1 MAEHVAVT
9 PSPCIK
15 LQIWRTPFKVKSSTL
30 CNLNFE
36 REQRKSSCQSDMFIR
51 ISTWRRRELGG
62 PCGSNLI
69 VNPAPRKIFREHA
82 YLRSLVNIDGTT
94 ASEALFIDQLLLM
107 TSIFLTYMAG
117 VIPLPKSNQP
127 GNINS
132 HTNSVS
138 DNQTFSGSGIKTDGQ
153 INPKHALDVV
163 KGKILDCLDAFER
176 RKSMESEVFEFT
188 ECHAKRPLSLN
199 AIGEGPRLRLLWA
212 SFQLI
217 EEEVNNISNAT
228 IQNMDDL
235 SKIFSEFIQKSSQP
249 VCMSW
254 LRNELLMEN
263 NDSSKA
269 FLSLMS
275 EKFKAEDN
283 ILPGIKKSGKQEL
296 YAELMHFLSFG
307 ARRLNVLDIEV
318 LVWGLWL
325 ERNQHVFECS
335 LSSLEITVW
344 SQLVHQIKI
353 GRDFCCYDHS
363 LYVKHGI
370 SILEDLLITFADG
383 IASMYLEFIS
393 VDSSFFDEVDNIGLA
408 LCTLSTRALQRL
420 RNEVAMNQWLYQNI
434 EAIVSMYEDRFDL
447 CTLSSQQIDLPG
459 NRQANI
465 DNWWMKHILRRRET
479 LSSQLYY
486 VVICSFAMPVKRTK
500 ELRALRGWRYYFS
513 LLIELS
519 DITMPL
525 IRVVIDKISSG
536 ISFFLVCLIGRSLG
550 LIYTGIR
557 QSLRWK

>member
-1 MAEHVAVT
+1 MAENVVVA
-9 PSPCIK
+9 PCIK
-15 LQIWRTPFKVKSSTL
+15 LQIGRTPFEAKSAAPCS
-30 CNLNFE
+30 FSFK
-36 REQRKSSCQSDMFIR
+36 REQRESSCGSYKFTR
-51 ISTWRRRELGG
+51 ISTWRRRALSGFR
-62 PCGSNLI
+62 GSNLI
-69 VNPAPRKIFREHA
+69 VSPAPRKIFREHA
-82 YLRSLVNIDGTT
+82 YLRSLVNVDGTT
-94 ASEALFIDQLLLM
+94 ASE
-107 TSIFLTYMAG
+107 
-117 VIPLPKSNQP
+117 
-127 GNINS
+127 
-132 HTNSVS
+132 
-138 DNQTFSGSGIKTDGQ
+138 
-153 INPKHALDVV
+153 
-163 KGKILDCLDAFER
+163 
-176 RKSMESEVFEFT
+176 
-188 ECHAKRPLSLN
+188 
-199 AIGEGPRLRLLWA
+199 
-212 SFQLI
+212 
-217 EEEVNNISNAT
+217 VNNLSTAT

-235 SKIFSEFIQKSSQP
+235 SIIFSKFIQKSSLP

-254 LRNELLMEN
+254 LKNELSMKN

-275 EKFKAEDN
+275 EKLKAEDN
-283 ILPGIKKSGKQEL
+283 ILPGIKKSGKEEL

-307 ARRLNVLDIEV
+307 PRSRDY
-318 LVWGLWL
+318 
-325 ERNQHVFECS
+325 CYYDYS
-335 LSSLEITVW
+335 L
-344 SQLVHQIKI
+344 
-353 GRDFCCYDHS
+353 F
-363 LYVKHGI
+363 VKHGI

-447 CTLSSQQIDLPG
+447 CTLSSQQIELPG
-459 NRQANI
+459 SRQANI

-479 LSSQLYY
+479 LSSELRY
-486 VVICSFAMPVKRTK
+486 VVIDSFAMPVKRTK

-519 DITMPL
+519 DITTPM

>member
-1 MAEHVAVT
+1 MIFFSSRSHCHRLHFILTMAEHVAVT

-30 CNLNFE
+30 CNL
-36 REQRKSSCQSDMFIR
+36 RRQQRKSSCESYKFIR
-51 ISTWRRRELGG
+51 ISTWRRRELSGS
-62 PCGSNLI
+62 CGSNLI
-69 VNPAPRKIFREHA
+69 VNPAPRKTFREHA
-82 YLRSLVNIDGTT
+82 YLKSLVNVDGTT
-94 ASEALFIDQLLLM
+94 ASEALFVDQLLLM

-117 VIPLPKSNQP
+117 VIPVPKSNQS
-127 GNINS
+127 GNIIS
-132 HTNSVS
+132 QTNSVS
-138 DNQTFSGSGIKTDGQ
+138 DGQTFSGSGMKTDGQ

-163 KGKILDCLDAFER
+163 KGKILDFLDAFER
-176 RKSMESEVFEFT
+176 RKSMDSEVFEFA
-188 ECHAKRPLSLN
+188 ECHANRPLSLN

-228 IQNMDDL
+228 IQNMNDL

-254 LRNELLMEN
+254 LRNELSMEN

-283 ILPGIKKSGKQEL
+283 ILPGIKKSGKEEL

-307 ARRLNVLDIEV
+307 ARRDY
-318 LVWGLWL
+318 
-325 ERNQHVFECS
+325 CY
-335 LSSLEITVW
+335 
-344 SQLVHQIKI
+344 
-353 GRDFCCYDHS
+353 YDHS

-420 RNEVAMNQWLYQNI
+420 RNEVVMNQWLYQNI

-459 NRQANI
+459 SRQANI
-465 DNWWMKHILRRRET
+465 DNWWMKHVLRRRET

-486 VVICSFAMPVKRTK
+486 VVIRSFAMPVKRTK

>member
-15 LQIWRTPFKVKSSTL
+15 LQIWRAPFKVKSPAL
-30 CNLNFE
+30 CNL
-36 REQRKSSCQSDMFIR
+36 RKSSSESYKFIR
-51 ISTWRRRELGG
+51 ISTWRSHELIGS
-62 PCGSNLI
+62 CGSNLI
-69 VNPAPRKIFREHA
+69 VNPAPRKTFREHA
-82 YLRSLVNIDGTT
+82 YLRSLVNVDGTT
-94 ASEALFIDQLLLM
+94 ASEAIFVDQLLLM

-117 VIPLPKSNQP
+117 VIPVPKSNQR

-132 HTNSVS
+132 QTNSVL
-138 DNQTFSGSGIKTDGQ
+138 DNQTFSGSGMKTDGQ

-163 KGKILDCLDAFER
+163 KGKILDFLDAFER
-176 RKSMESEVFEFT
+176 RKSMETDVLEFT
-188 ECHAKRPLSLN
+188 ECQAKRPLCLN

-228 IQNMDDL
+228 IQSMDDL
-235 SKIFSEFIQKSSQP
+235 SKIFSEFILKSPRP

-254 LRNELLMEN
+254 LRNELSVEN

-283 ILPGIKKSGKQEL
+283 ILPGIKKSGKEEL
-296 YAELMHFLSFG
+296 FAELMHFLSFG
-307 ARRLNVLDIEV
+307 ARRDY
-318 LVWGLWL
+318 
-325 ERNQHVFECS
+325 CY
-335 LSSLEITVW
+335 
-344 SQLVHQIKI
+344 
-353 GRDFCCYDHS
+353 YDHS

-447 CTLSSQQIDLPG
+447 CTLSSQPIDLPG
-459 NRQANI
+459 SGQVNI
-465 DNWWMKHILRRRET
+465 DNWWMKYILRRKET
-479 LSSQLYY
+479 LSSQVYY
-486 VVICSFAMPVKRTK
+486 VVIRSFAMPVKRTK

>member
-15 LQIWRTPFKVKSSTL
+15 LQIWRAPFKVKSPAL
-30 CNLNFE
+30 CNLRFKK
-36 REQRKSSCQSDMFIR
+36 EQRKSSSESYKFIR
-51 ISTWRRRELGG
+51 ISTWRSHELIGS
-62 PCGSNLI
+62 CGSNLI
-69 VNPAPRKIFREHA
+69 VNPAPRKTFREHA
-82 YLRSLVNIDGTT
+82 YLRSLVNVDGTT
-94 ASEALFIDQLLLM
+94 ASEAIFVDQLLLM

-117 VIPLPKSNQP
+117 VIPVPKSNQR

-132 HTNSVS
+132 QTNSVL
-138 DNQTFSGSGIKTDGQ
+138 DNQTFSGSGMKTDGQ

-163 KGKILDCLDAFER
+163 KGKILDFLDAFER
-176 RKSMESEVFEFT
+176 RKSMETDVLEFT
-188 ECHAKRPLSLN
+188 ECQAKRPLCLN

-228 IQNMDDL
+228 IQSMDDL
-235 SKIFSEFIQKSSQP
+235 SKIFSEFILKSPRP

-254 LRNELLMEN
+254 LRNELSVEN

-283 ILPGIKKSGKQEL
+283 ILPGIKKSGKEEL
-296 YAELMHFLSFG
+296 FAELMHFLSFG
-307 ARRLNVLDIEV
+307 ARRDY
-318 LVWGLWL
+318 
-325 ERNQHVFECS
+325 CY
-335 LSSLEITVW
+335 
-344 SQLVHQIKI
+344 
-353 GRDFCCYDHS
+353 YDHS

-447 CTLSSQQIDLPG
+447 CTLSSQPIDLPG
-459 NRQANI
+459 SGQVNI
-465 DNWWMKHILRRRET
+465 DNWWMKYILRRKET
-479 LSSQLYY
+479 LSSQVYY
-486 VVICSFAMPVKRTK
+486 VVIRSFAMPVKRTK

>member
-1 MAEHVAVT
+1 MAENVVVA
-9 PSPCIK
+9 PCIK
-15 LQIWRTPFKVKSSTL
+15 LQIGRTPFEAKSSAP
-30 CNLNFE
+30 CSFSFK
-36 REQRKSSCQSDMFIR
+36 REERKSSCGSYKFTR
-51 ISTWRRRELGG
+51 ISTWRRRALSGFR
-62 PCGSNLI
+62 GSNLI
-69 VNPAPRKIFREHA
+69 VSPAPRKIFREHA
-82 YLRSLVNIDGTT
+82 CLRSLVNVDGTT
-94 ASEALFIDQLLLM
+94 ASEVLFVDQLLLM

-117 VIPLPKSNQP
+117 VIPVPKSNQP
-127 GNINS
+127 GNIISN
-132 HTNSVS
+132 TNSAS
-138 DNQTFSGSGIKTDGQ
+138 DNPTFSGSGMKTDDQ
-153 INPKHALDVV
+153 INSKYALDVV
-163 KGKILDCLDAFER
+163 KGKILDFLDAFEH
-176 RKSMESEVFEFT
+176 RKSVENEVLEFAES
-188 ECHAKRPLSLN
+188 HAKQPLSLN

-217 EEEVNNISNAT
+217 EEEVNNLSTAT

-235 SKIFSEFIQKSSQP
+235 SIIFSKFIQKSSQP

-254 LRNELLMEN
+254 LKNELSMKN

-275 EKFKAEDN
+275 EKLKAEDN
-283 ILPGIKKSGKQEL
+283 ILPGIKKSGKEEL

-307 ARRLNVLDIEV
+307 PRRDY
-318 LVWGLWL
+318 
-325 ERNQHVFECS
+325 CYYDYS
-335 LSSLEITVW
+335 L
-344 SQLVHQIKI
+344 
-353 GRDFCCYDHS
+353 F
-363 LYVKHGI
+363 VKHGI

-447 CTLSSQQIDLPG
+447 CTLSSQQIELPG
-459 NRQANI
+459 SRQANI

-479 LSSQLYY
+479 LSSELRY
-486 VVICSFAMPVKRTK
+486 VVIDSFAMPVKRTK

>member
-1 MAEHVAVT
+1 MAENVVVA
-9 PSPCIK
+9 PCIK
-15 LQIWRTPFKVKSSTL
+15 LQIGRTPFESKSSAP
-30 CNLNFE
+30 CSFSFK
-36 REQRKSSCQSDMFIR
+36 REQRESSCGSYKFTR
-51 ISTWRRRELGG
+51 ISTWRRRALSGFR
-62 PCGSNLI
+62 GSNLI
-69 VNPAPRKIFREHA
+69 VIPAPRKIFREHA
-82 YLRSLVNIDGTT
+82 YLRSLVNVDGTT
-94 ASEALFIDQLLLM
+94 ASEVLFVDQLLLM

-117 VIPLPKSNQP
+117 VIPVPKSNQP
-127 GNINS
+127 GNIISN
-132 HTNSVS
+132 TNSAS
-138 DNQTFSGSGIKTDGQ
+138 DNPTFSGSGMKTDDQ
-153 INPKHALDVV
+153 INSKYALDVV
-163 KGKILDCLDAFER
+163 KGKILDFLDAFER
-176 RKSMESEVFEFT
+176 RKSVENEVLEFAES
-188 ECHAKRPLSLN
+188 HAKQPLCLN
-199 AIGEGPRLRLLWA
+199 AIGEGSRLRLLWA

-217 EEEVNNISNAT
+217 EEEVNNLSTAT

-235 SKIFSEFIQKSSQP
+235 SIIFSKFIQKSSQP

-254 LRNELLMEN
+254 LKNELSMKN

-275 EKFKAEDN
+275 EKLKAEDN
-283 ILPGIKKSGKQEL
+283 ILPGIKKSGKEEL

-307 ARRLNVLDIEV
+307 PRSRDY
-318 LVWGLWL
+318 
-325 ERNQHVFECS
+325 CYYDYS
-335 LSSLEITVW
+335 L
-344 SQLVHQIKI
+344 
-353 GRDFCCYDHS
+353 F
-363 LYVKHGI
+363 VKHGI

-420 RNEVAMNQWLYQNI
+420 RNEVAMNQWFYQNI

-447 CTLSSQQIDLPG
+447 CTLSSQQIELPG
-459 NRQANI
+459 SRQANI

-479 LSSQLYY
+479 LSSELRY
-486 VVICSFAMPVKRTK
+486 VVIDSFAMPVKRTK

-519 DITMPL
+519 DITMPM